1 MLHFLLQAAE
11 EIEEVATEVTAAP
24 MNEAVISQSLQITL
38 IGMLILFASLFVLW
52 GVMELLVRLVKD
64 PKKEEKAE
72 EAAPVVAAAAD
83 DELNVKA
90 AVAAAAYAIAKK

>member
-1 MLHFLLQAAE
+1 MLHFFLQAAE
-11 EIEEVATEVTAAP
+11 EIEEVVTEVATAP
-24 MNEAVISQSLQITL
+24 TNEAIISQSLQITL

-52 GVMELLVRLVKD
+52 GVMELLVRLIKD
-64 PKKEEKAE
+64 PKKEEAE
-72 EAAPVVAAAAD
+72 EAVSVVAVGSD